1 MIEQFFRNDLT
12 HTVNVQRIENP
23 ILSGS
28 QSAVTRVLCRFQSN
42 NLPERASMKKSVIIT
57 VIAILM
63 ISGVAAYHYLT
74 SSRNDGMLELSGTVE
89 VTEVNVGFK
98 MPGRITGLHTEE
110 GQRVG
115 KGERLA
121 VLDSAELRS
130 IVEQGRA
137 AVRNAEAEYEKARKD
152 FDRYRALFQEGAVTA
167 QQLDAARKAHDVALS
182 QVDQARAALRTAEV
196 RLKDTVADS
205 PVSGIVLSKNVEQG
219 ETVAAGVAV
228 YSLGDLDNPWV
239 KVYVNETKLGLEG
252 PDLYGHLSGESI
264 RGEGH
269 LYRIRGRVHAQECPD
284 QRGKGQTGLRRQGER
299 DECEQ

>member
-1 MIEQFFRNDLT
+1 
-12 HTVNVQRIENP
+12 
-23 ILSGS
+23 
-28 QSAVTRVLCRFQSN
+28 
-42 NLPERASMKKSVIIT
+42 MKKSVIIT
-57 VIAILM
+57 VIVILM

-74 SSRNDGMLELSGTVE
+74 SSRNDGMLDLSGTVE

-98 MPGRITGLHTEE
+98 LPGRITGLHAEE
-110 GQRVG
+110 GQRVS

-121 VLDSAELRS
+121 DLDSAELRS

-239 KVYVNETKLGLEG
+239 KVYVNETKLGLVKLGQKARIFTDTYPGKAYEG
-252 PDLYGHLSGESI
+252 KVTYIASEAEFTPKNVQTKEERVKLVFGVKVSVTNVNNELKPGMPADVKIDL
-264 RGEGH
+264 
-269 LYRIRGRVHAQECPD
+269 
-284 QRGKGQTGLRRQGER
+284 K
-299 DECEQ
+299 

>member
-1 MIEQFFRNDLT
+1 
-12 HTVNVQRIENP
+12 
-23 ILSGS
+23 
-28 QSAVTRVLCRFQSN
+28 
-42 NLPERASMKKSVIIT
+42 MKKSVIIT

-182 QVDQARAALRTAEV
+182 QVDQARAALRTDEV

-239 KVYVNETKLGLEG
+239 KVYVNETKLGLVKLGQKARIFTDTYPGKAYEG
-252 PDLYGHLSGESI
+252 KVTYIASEAEFTPKNVQTKEERVKLVFGVKVSVTNVNNELKPGMPADVKIDL
-264 RGEGH
+264 
-269 LYRIRGRVHAQECPD
+269 
-284 QRGKGQTGLRRQGER
+284 K
-299 DECEQ
+299 